1 MILTAF
7 HGFCMAL
14 ADSVPGVSGGTIAF
28 IFGFYERFIDALH
41 DLFGGSREGRKS
53 ALCYLA
59 KLGVGWAAGMAACVV
74 LLSGLFEKNIYFMS
88 SLFLGLTVS
97 SIPFIVAGE
106 RGSLRRPIRDGWLM
120 LQGIAMVAGLT
131 VLRTGTGALGSVS
144 YSNMGLLQMAYL
156 FISGAVAI
164 TAMVL
169 PGISGS
175 SILLIAG
182 VYLPTIQAV
191 MGLLALDLSVV
202 PGLCALGFGVLAGV
216 ALSINTIRTALRKHR
231 GKTVWLILGLM
242 IGSLYAIVNGP
253 ASLAIPAPPLDAATF
268 QLPAFL
274 LGAAMLFA
282 LELLKKAIERS
293 AAESAQRVCTDD

>member
-1 MILTAF
+1 MILTGF

-28 IFGFYERFIDALH
+28 ILGFYERFIDALH
-41 DLFGGSREGRKS
+41 DLFGGSREGRKR

-97 SIPFIVAGE
+97 SIPFIVTGE
-106 RGSLRRPIRDGWLM
+106 RESLQRPIRDGWLM
-120 LQGIAMVAGLT
+120 PLGIAIVVGLT
-131 VLRTGTGALGSVS
+131 VLRTGTGVLGSVN
-144 YSNMGLLQMAYL
+144 YSHLGLLQLAYL
-156 FISGAVAI
+156 FVSGAVAI

-191 MGLLALDLSVV
+191 RGFLALDLSVV
-202 PGLCALGFGVLAGV
+202 PGLCALGFGILAGV
-216 ALSINTIRTALRKHR
+216 ALSINAIRTALRKYR

-253 ASLAIPAPPLDAATF
+253 ASLAIPASPLDAATF
-268 QLPAFL
+268 RLPVFL
-274 LGAAMLFA
+274 LGAAILFA
-282 LELLKKAIERS
+282 LELLKRTIERR
-293 AAESAQRVCTDD
+293 AAERVHKVCSDD